1 MKGKVN
7 LAIRSGGRRW
17 RAVALLLALALLGGL
32 GISPAAH
39 AGSRT
44 WHVATTGSDAAGD
57 GSTARPFAT
66 IQHAIDAAT
75 VGDRVLVQ
83 PGVYRENIDFEGKDL
98 TVGSLFLTT
107 GSEDYILQTVI
118 DGNRNGRV
126 VTFTNGEAATAL
138 LSGFTITNG
147 YAHGTSEPESYG
159 GGIYTRHSSPTLT
172 HLRVTGNEAVEE
184 GGGLHIRDSSPTIRD
199 IIVTGNHAGSGG
211 GGIRY
216 TGGSVSLEN
225 VVVTHNS
232 AGTGGSG
239 LFFYH
244 ADGAIKN
251 ALIADNSGDGPGG
264 GLVFDGC
271 SPTFT
276 NVTIAGNRTTGHGG
290 GLNVSFASQ
299 PTLVNSIV
307 WGNTPEQIYF
317 DTNWP
322 GEAITIEY
330 SDIQDGQAGIITNGQ
345 GPVHW
350 GSGNLDTSPRF
361 AHAGLG
367 NYRLNDSSPA
377 IGAGKADGALI
388 ADIEGSP
395 RPDPAGSNPDMG
407 AYENPLAPP
416 PPATF
421 KFYLPFVRSAPSEPS
436 TEVIPGVT
444 MQFPRMWH
452 TATGLSDE
460 RVLVVG
466 GSRATD
472 QFLAEA
478 EIFDPANGQTKLV
491 APLHAARHG
500 HSATLL
506 PDGRV
511 LVVGGYNLPR
521 QWLSDAEVYHP
532 STDTW
537 TAVPP
542 RYSHGG
548 NHSATSMKD
557 GRVLVVG
564 GDIGSGVATEH
575 VEIFDPKADAWT
587 EARPLSSVLSEHTAQ
602 LLNDGRVLV
611 AGGRGANNVPPAGG
625 DAQIYDPQTN
635 TWTATGPMVKPHQFS
650 DSVRLPDGRVL
661 VAGGVLPD
669 PSTPRPSAC
678 AEIYDPASNTWTA
691 AANLSQARFLHGLV
705 LLPDSKVLAV
715 GGARDWDSSW
725 TNNSFV
731 REIELYDPVANAWRT
746 VGELPEPRALATA
759 TLLPDGR
766 VWLAGG
772 RNDTTYFADSWLI
785 GPP

>member
-299 PTLVNSIV
+299 L
-307 WGNTPEQIYF
+307 
-317 DTNWP
+317 
-322 GEAITIEY
+322 
-330 SDIQDGQAGIITNGQ
+330 AGRGDHN
-345 GPVHW
+345 
-350 GSGNLDTSPRF
+350 
-361 AHAGLG
+361 
-367 NYRLNDSSPA
+367 
-377 IGAGKADGALI
+377 
-388 ADIEGSP
+388 
-395 RPDPAGSNPDMG
+395 
-407 AYENPLAPP
+407 
-416 PPATF
+416 
-421 KFYLPFVRSAPSEPS
+421 
-436 TEVIPGVT
+436 
-444 MQFPRMWH
+444 
-452 TATGLSDE
+452 
-460 RVLVVG
+460 RV
-466 GSRATD
+466 
-472 QFLAEA
+472 F
-478 EIFDPANGQTKLV
+478 
-491 APLHAARHG
+491 G
-500 HSATLL
+500 HS
-506 PDGRV
+506 GR
-511 LVVGGYNLPR
+511 P
-521 QWLSDAEVYHP
+521 
-532 STDTW
+532 
-537 TAVPP
+537 
-542 RYSHGG
+542 
-548 NHSATSMKD
+548 
-557 GRVLVVG
+557 G
-564 GDIGSGVATEH
+564 GD
-575 VEIFDPKADAWT
+575 
-587 EARPLSSVLSEHTAQ
+587 
-602 LLNDGRVLV
+602 
-611 AGGRGANNVPPAGG
+611 
-625 DAQIYDPQTN
+625 Y
-635 TWTATGPMVKPHQFS
+635 
-650 DSVRLPDGRVL
+650 
-661 VAGGVLPD
+661 
-669 PSTPRPSAC
+669 
-678 AEIYDPASNTWTA
+678 Y
-691 AANLSQARFLHGLV
+691 
-705 LLPDSKVLAV
+705 
-715 GGARDWDSSW
+715 
-725 TNNSFV
+725 
-731 REIELYDPVANAWRT
+731 
-746 VGELPEPRALATA
+746 
-759 TLLPDGR
+759 
-766 VWLAGG
+766 
-772 RNDTTYFADSWLI
+772 
-785 GPP
+785 